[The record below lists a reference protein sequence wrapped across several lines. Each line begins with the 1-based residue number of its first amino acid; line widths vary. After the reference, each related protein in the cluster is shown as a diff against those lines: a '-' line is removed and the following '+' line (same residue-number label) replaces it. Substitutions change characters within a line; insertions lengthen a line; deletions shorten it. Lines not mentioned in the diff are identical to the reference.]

1 MLIEAILLASIASN
15 SVVYGDGRDDRNL
28 LFQRLVNRDLP
39 EQLETFRLGK
49 DLGPFSLA
57 ADVLIDSQ
65 LPLSDRSLAPW
76 HGFFFVDAF
85 VALQIIESVDLNL
98 NLFILNQTASGGFR
112 LQSGVV
118 PGFNGHFHPTLGII
132 DGHPLLFDVLAV
144 DLDVVTRGQGLLLET
159 VPLEGFRVGFRWN
172 GFELPSTFGGR
183 VFWQEDDLLHFALT
197 VLDGQV
203 GVGVT
208 HWFAGYADDYGSDG
222 TYAQLFA
229 EWPLFSS
236 LTASAEY
243 AARLGGPAGLA
254 HGLLGRADFLER
266 WSDLSLHVGSQFR
279 WYQQHYG
286 PFDRLLTPSNIPT
299 VPVRENYYVTNSYEY
314 LWLTPLYEQW
324 SHTAM
329 LEIRYALGPFEL
341 FAELEAF
348 VRFYADRDQDPPR
361 VVPSLD
367 QELLPDVL
375 PKLFGS
381 SGVRLY
387 PLEGLPHRFAAYV
400 TNKSVAS
407 DLGLLQPSFRRFL
420 DLPLFLVEA
429 ELKL

>member
-1 MLIEAILLASIASN
+1 MLMVVAFLAAIASN
-15 SVVYGDGRDDRNL
+15 PDVYSDGRDDRTL
-28 LFQRLVNRDLP
+28 LFQRLVNRNLP
-39 EQLETFRLGK
+39 EQLEAYRVGR

-65 LPLSDRSLAPW
+65 LPLEGGRLAPW

-85 VALQIIESVDLNL
+85 VALEVVESVDLNL
-98 NLFILNQTASGGFR
+98 NLYLLNQTASGGFR

-132 DGHPLLFDVLAV
+132 DGHPLIFDVLAV
-144 DLDVVTRGQGLLLET
+144 DLDVVTLGRGLLLET

-172 GFELPSTFGGR
+172 GLELQSTFGGR
-183 VFWQEDDLLHFALT
+183 VFWPEDDLLHFALT
-197 VLDGQV
+197 GLDGRV
-203 GVGVT
+203 GLGVT
-208 HWFAGYADDYGSDG
+208 HWFSGFTKGYGSDG

-229 EWPLFSS
+229 QWPITPE
-236 LTASAEY
+236 LTVSGEY
-243 AARLGGPAGLA
+243 AARLRSPAGLR

-266 WSDLSLHVGSQFR
+266 WSDLWLHVGYQFR

-286 PFDRLLTPSNIPT
+286 PFDRLLTPSNVPT
-299 VPVRENYYVTNSYEY
+299 VPIRENYYVTNSYEY

-329 LEIRYALGPFEL
+329 MEARYFFGPFEV
-341 FAELEAF
+341 FAELEAW
-348 VRFYADRDQDPPR
+348 VRFFADRDQDPPR
-361 VVPSLD
+361 VVATFD

-375 PKLFGS
+375 VKLYGS
-381 SGVRLY
+381 GGVRLY

-400 TNKSVAS
+400 TNKSVAD

-420 DLPLFLVEA
+420 DLPLFLLEA
-429 ELKL
+429 ELRL